1 MDNDKK
7 NQKVLLRKNLICYFL
22 AMAKGQ
28 EAVQQ
33 LQEELVMH
41 PYFNPIL
48 IFKKYDYY

>member
-7 NQKVLLRKNLICYFL
+7 NEKVLLRKKLICYFL

-28 EAVQQ
+28 D
-33 LQEELVMH
+33 ELVMH

-48 IFKKYDYY
+48 IFKK